1 MSRASAG
8 FADFFPTAPAVLQ
21 QQHRQAALERQ
32 QAKSKGKHT
41 KNGSSSRVDGG
52 GTSADISTS
61 REPVGDTSSK
71 GGAVVVKNEDDKSE
85 PTAHDDTDSV
95 AGDLLNGVGS
105 ASSHASTVSSIFSGG
120 AHVSQAQRGGLSHS
134 HTLTPLTNTESSP
147 PEHHNSSP
155 RSKAASVARALNAH
169 QEIATDLDDPPGEES
184 GAMTLLTSRRML
196 PHARDLGG
204 EIKGEICTYDPELDK
219 SLSSRERRKR
229 KPEYRTIRAE
239 VRCSS
244 TRTLSTDL
252 RPRTAALA
260 AWQIL
265 TIPQDDQV
273 PSDPRLAIRDYHKG
287 AANKPT
293 RRLRS
298 SPYVFKPYAYDAVTS
313 CGPGPPTQVVVTGFD
328 PLAPVSSIN
337 ALFSAFGEI
346 AETRNNI
353 DPENGSFLG
362 VCSIHY
368 RDGRPVRGN
377 PPKMAVDA
385 AKRAAKE
392 GSGQR
397 IGTRTIKVEL
407 DRDGRLCKS
416 YMRRIITRRKKLE
429 EQQQQHR
436 PLQEKPS
443 NAAGVD
449 RPPPEAPKG
458 PSAKPPPPPPP
469 PPAPV
474 ALRAPPRPPPSV
486 VEKTPILQQ
495 IKRDPYI
502 FIANCYV
509 PVRAGIID
517 HLKRRLRSYD
527 IKEVRADHT
536 GYYVV
541 FDDSRRGEEEAEAC
555 YRTCHMRALFSFVM
569 NMECQPYGN
578 PDYRRSPSPATR
590 QAEQRE
596 KEEREKMRRDEEL
609 ELEEEKK
616 QRALNIDPALEAL
629 EAVCR
634 EVRELLLRDVR
645 SKIAA
650 PVLYDYLD
658 PARHAE
664 KRQRLGMAD
673 PLETKR
679 PAWSTE
685 GSEIPPA
692 DTPDSRVDPGRQQ
705 SGARLNITAL
715 PRIRKAAG
723 VNKYVGFSDPFGA
736 RKIPKKKKIEV
747 RPLHHHLRRMYDE
760 DEEDSE
766 DERSHDRVGETEEQ
780 ESRSMS
786 RLSLRSEGEETRDT
800 SPMVTMV
807 TDDEDESVDDASDLV
822 GLSKKR
828 KRLLQELASRKIP
841 KREETDEMESVKENI
856 PTPEIEISDVMDDDT
871 SHRPS
876 ETPDP
881 EAMAAMKRAKKN
893 GKKRKKSKKQIF
905 EEREARRRQERE
917 LIEGVV
923 DEEHEV
929 YEEEDEEEDVGFEV
943 ADALPPVEEVKP
955 GFEWA
960 RSTGTPQKT
969 VEHEDDLVMDL
980 DGWQHLIQD
989 DEDLR
994 FLQEALSATVP
1005 AELGDIEHWARQH
1018 KEIKSLNRE
1027 GERGP
1032 VYTPTQIEG
1041 YYVPN
1046 STGSARTEGMKKI
1059 LESEKS
1065 KYLPHR
1071 IKVQKAREEREAR
1084 AKDKAKKDHHHKDG
1098 HLTVDSIRPA
1108 PKNTAAS
1115 TSRSNRANNRRL
1127 VADMASAAQ
1136 KQSLTG
1142 SGSGE
1147 TTDVLRFNQLK
1158 KRKKPV
1164 RFARSAIHNWG
1175 LYAMEDI
1182 AGNDMIIEYVGEK
1195 VRQQVAD
1202 MRERRYL
1209 KSGIGSS
1216 YLFRIDENTVID
1228 ATKRGGI
1235 ARFINH
1241 SCTPN
1246 CTAKIIKVDGS
1257 KRIVI
1262 YALRD
1267 IQRGMYCISLKIVTL
1282 SPFCSFVASFLFPS
1296 LQALALP
1303 VPLPRPDSVF
1313 HTSNPY
1319 PADASS
1325 LDPANLPFYIHH
1337 GPAGY

>member
-21 QQHRQAALERQ
+21 QKHRQAALERQ
-32 QAKSKGKHT
+32 QAKSKGKNVKDGT
-41 KNGSSSRVDGG
+41 SNGPTTTTGAITTGERPTSSCEPGIDSSNKGG
-52 GTSADISTS
+52 GVLIS
-61 REPVGDTSSK
+61 
-71 GGAVVVKNEDDKSE
+71 KNEDDKCE
-85 PTAHDDTDSV
+85 PTAHDDTESV
-95 AGDLLNGVGS
+95 PGDLLNGVGS

-120 AHVSQAQRGGLSHS
+120 GGAQIGRAQRGGLSHS

-169 QEIATDLDDPPGEES
+169 QEMGTDGDDRPVEQSSAMEVPPQ
-184 GAMTLLTSRRML
+184 RKIL
-196 PHARDLGG
+196 PRARDLGG
-204 EIKGEICTYDPELDK
+204 EVKGEICTYDPELDK
-219 SLSSRERRKR
+219 TLSSRERRKR
-229 KPEYRTIRAE
+229 KAEYRSFGAE
-239 VRCSS
+239 VGLFMSGSIREWTSC
-244 TRTLSTDL
+244 LHGM
-252 RPRTAALA
+252 AAA
-260 AWQIL
+260 DDNF
-265 TIPQDDQV
+265 PQDDQI
-273 PSDPRLAIRDYHKG
+273 PSDPRLVIRDYHKG

-298 SPYVFKPYAYDAVTS
+298 SPYLFKPYVYDPVTS

-328 PLAPVSSIN
+328 PLTPVSSIN
-337 ALFSAFGEI
+337 ALMSGFGEI

-353 DPENGSFLG
+353 DPENGSYLG
-362 VCSIHY
+362 VCLIRY
-368 RDGRPVRGN
+368 RDSSRPMRGN
-377 PPKMAVDA
+377 APKLAVDA
-385 AKRAAKE
+385 AKKAANE

-397 IGTRTIKVEL
+397 IGTQTIKVEL

-416 YMRRIITRRKKLE
+416 YMRRIIGRRKKIE
-429 EQQQQHR
+429 EQQYK
-436 PLQEKPS
+436 PLQEKP
-443 NAAGVD
+443 NDATGND

-458 PSAKPPPPPPP
+458 PSVKPPPPPPP
-469 PPAPV
+469 PPSV
-474 ALRAPPRPPPSV
+474 PPRTLLTRPAPT
-486 VEKTPILQQ
+486 VEKIPILQQ

-509 PVRAGIID
+509 PVRAGIIE
-517 HLKRRLRSYD
+517 HLRRRLRSYD
-527 IKEVRADHT
+527 LKEVRADQT

-555 YRTCHMRALFSFVM
+555 YRTCHMRELFTFVM

-590 QAEQRE
+590 AAEQRE
-596 KEEREKMRRDEEL
+596 KDERERMRREEEM

-658 PARHAE
+658 PQRHVE

-673 PLETKR
+673 PLEMNKGNE
-679 PAWSTE
+679 ASSSTE
-685 GSEIPPA
+685 
-692 DTPDSRVDPGRQQ
+692 TPDSGRQQ
-705 SGARLNITAL
+705 QQSLNITVL

-723 VNKYVGFSDPFGA
+723 INKYVGFSDPFGA
-736 RKIPKKKKIEV
+736 RTIPKKKKTIEV
-747 RPLHHHLRRMYDE
+747 RPLHHHLHRMYDDN
-760 DEEDSE
+760 DEEDWE
-766 DERSHDRVGETEEQ
+766 VGQGRERTEEQ
-780 ESRSMS
+780 DSRSMS
-786 RLSLRSEGEETRDT
+786 RMSVRSEDRETRDT
-800 SPMVTMV
+800 SPMVTTV
-807 TDDEDESVDDASDLV
+807 SGDYLSEEEKEDVVQEV
-822 GLSKKR
+822 SKKR
-828 KRLLQELASRKIP
+828 RRLLQELAARKIR
-841 KREETDEMESVKENI
+841 KREEEEEGTYEKENL
-856 PTPEIEISDVMDDDT
+856 PTPEIEISEFGEDEDDDEDDV
-871 SHRPS
+871 SRRPS

-881 EAMAAMKRAKKN
+881 ETMAATRRGKKM

-905 EEREARRRQERE
+905 EEREARRRQERRE
-917 LIEGVV
+917 EVVEGVV
-923 DEEHEV
+923 VDEA
-929 YEEEDEEEDVGFEV
+929 EDVEITLV
-943 ADALPPVEEVKP
+943 ETPEATPVLENVKA

-969 VEHEDDLVMDL
+969 VLHEDDLVMDL
-980 DGWQHLIQD
+980 DGWQHVIQD
-989 DEDLR
+989 DEDVR
-994 FLQEALSATVP
+994 YLQQALEDIIPS
-1005 AELGDIEHWARQH
+1005 ELGDIESWARQH

-1027 GERGP
+1027 GERGV
-1032 VYTPTQIEG
+1032 VYTPTLIEG
-1041 YYVPN
+1041 YYLAN
-1046 STGSARTEGMKKI
+1046 STGSARTEGITKI
-1059 LESEKS
+1059 LEAEKS

-1071 IKVQKAREEREAR
+1071 IKVQKAREEREAQ
-1084 AKDKAKKDHHHKDG
+1084 AKSSTKDVHHPTNKKDHQHQHQH
-1098 HLTVDSIRPA
+1098 HLTIDSIRPA

-1115 TSRSNRANNRRL
+1115 TSRSTRANNRRL
-1127 VADMASAAQ
+1127 VADMA
-1136 KQSLTG
+1136 KQQSSL
-1142 SGSGE
+1142 SGLGREGE
-1147 TTDVLRFNQLK
+1147 ADVLRFNQLK

-1202 MRERRYL
+1202 IRERRYL
-1209 KSGIGSS
+1209 KMGIGSS
-1216 YLFRIDENTVID
+1216 YLFRIDENFVVD

-1267 IQRGMYCISLKIVTL
+1267 IARDEELTYDYKFEREIGSDDRIPCLCGSSGCKG
-1282 SPFCSFVASFLFPS
+1282 FL
-1296 LQALALP
+1296 
-1303 VPLPRPDSVF
+1303 
-1313 HTSNPY
+1313 N
-1319 PADASS
+1319 
-1325 LDPANLPFYIHH
+1325 
-1337 GPAGY
+1337 